1 MHLFLPDN
9 KNELYFANPPPLLNS
24 IASRQEEHPMRD
36 HEKTKDQ
43 LIDELNEMRSRV
55 SELESDKAEFMGTV
69 TEHRILQQHL
79 LQTQKLEAVGSLAR
93 GIAHDL
99 NNLLYVVLGFSGIL
113 LQRKHEGDRD
123 YADLQEIS
131 RAGKRGAVLVQSLL
145 TLSTKVEP

>member
-1 MHLFLPDN
+1 
-9 KNELYFANPPPLLNS
+9 
-24 IASRQEEHPMRD
+24 MRD

-99 NNLLYVVLGFSGIL
+99 NNLLYVVSGFSGIL